1 MKTSA
6 RNEFNGQITE
16 IISGEVMSEI
26 KVNINADFKIS
37 AIITNEGKEAMELD
51 KGKDITAL
59 IKSSVIVLSKEKI
72 KATARNIIEGKVI
85 EIIKGQVNSEV
96 KLAVQNNTIYSVI
109 TNDAVD
115 DLGLKVG
122 DTAYAIFKAS
132 TVILVS

>member
-96 KLAVQNNTIYSVI
+96 QLAVQNNTIYSVI